1 MKISIHNYVDS
12 KHEMINIPND
22 TEDEEIE
29 TELSKLGYSLSNIEY
44 MVIPNDEEEYMN
56 KEKLMD
62 ELEHF
67 ESDVLQKIKDFKD
80 MTFALNNPKEIHN
93 YEVDDYLLVVNGE
106 IREVSGNTDFDEKD
120 ITDKEVL
127 HEDDKATVVQ
137 VIEHWT

>member
-1 MKISIHNYVDS
+1 
-12 KHEMINIPND
+12 
-22 TEDEEIE
+22 
-29 TELSKLGYSLSNIEY
+29 
-44 MVIPNDEEEYMN
+44 MN

-67 ESDVLQKIKDFKD
+67 ESDVLEKIKYLKD
-80 MTFALNNPKEIHN
+80 MIFALDNPKDIHN

-106 IREVSGNTDFDEKD
+106 IREVSGNSEFDE
-120 ITDKEVL
+120 TDVL